1 VAADG
6 KIYLPS
12 EDGDMFVIRA
22 GPQFE
27 VLARNPIG
35 ELLMTTPALSEGT
48 MYVRAER
55 HLYAIRAGK

>member
-1 VAADG
+1 
-6 KIYLPS
+6 
-12 EDGDMFVIRA
+12 
-22 GPQFE
+22 

-48 MYVRAER
+48 MFVRAER